1 MKIIVKQEFTDK
13 FDHITSYPVG
23 KELDFDEERCQDLI
37 ARGLAEVPTKDEMV
51 DIKAPEISFEH
62 TLEVPKER
70 PKRNN
75 KKK

>member
-13 FDHITSYPVG
+13 FDHITIYPVN

-37 ARGLAEVPTKDEMV
+37 SRGLAELAEKPVQNK
-51 DIKAPEISFEH
+51 
-62 TLEVPKER
+62 